1 MAHSYLLI
9 VDLVRYIVLG
19 DDLHVKMSGCFSENL
34 NLTPKGD
41 LSGCGITMK
50 FVLGRKNKYLM
61 LLNYFILL

>member
-9 VDLVRYIVLG
+9 VDLVRYSFGGRLACENVG
-19 DDLHVKMSGCFSENL
+19 MFFRNL

-50 FVLGRKNKYLM
+50 FVLGRKK
-61 LLNYFILL
+61 